1 MDAAPA
7 FQNLYVK
14 SCSQDSLLKKY
25 NIKIEIGRV
34 LNKNKNPTAEN
45 ANQEFQ
51 REILKFTGRTGPI
64 CDLEL
69 SMILRNINS
78 RIRHTGYTAKEV
90 FFRRD
95 LLNNTPLQVTDE
107 TISEKIKENRQQYS
121 LTSP

>member
-7 FQNLYVK
+7 FQNLYAE

-64 CDLEL
+64 
-69 SMILRNINS
+69 
-78 RIRHTGYTAKEV
+78 
-90 FFRRD
+90 
-95 LLNNTPLQVTDE
+95 
-107 TISEKIKENRQQYS
+107 
-121 LTSP
+121 